1 MKVGIV
7 GGTGNIS
14 TSVVRLLLERGH
26 DVTCVTRGSSG
37 ALPEGV
43 RHLSGDRHDLEWFI
57 PAVQR
62 ERFDAAIDFIG
73 FTPAHGA
80 AGLKAFRDVG
90 HFIHTSTVTTV
101 GETADWLPITEDHP
115 LRPAVPYAEQKVALD
130 RLYQAAFYDSGF
142 PATII
147 KPSTTYG
154 RKRVV
159 RQVGI
164 DTRWIR
170 RIREGRP
177 ILRVGEGT
185 ALHHLLHVDDAAR
198 GFVGALERDRT
209 IGQVY
214 FLVNPRAME
223 WSDIHRVAMDVLGRQ
238 VEQVGVSSELLY
250 ELDPQRFLM
259 VPGVFAKNLLYSAA
273 KLQRDVPEFV
283 PRISLEEGLAD
294 AFEHLENQG
303 LVEEVPVDDWEDRII
318 ATQLDARR
326 RILSGG
332 DRD

>member
-14 TSVVRLLLERGH
+14 TSVVRLLQERGH
-26 DVTCVTRGSSG
+26 DVTCITRGESG
-37 ALPEGV
+37 SLPDGI
-43 RHLSGDRHDLEWFI
+43 RHLSGDRHDLDWFV

-80 AGLKAFRDVG
+80 AGLEAFRDVG
-90 HFIHTSTVTTV
+90 HFIQTSTVTTV

-115 LRPAVPYAEQKVALD
+115 LRPAVPYAENKVALD
-130 RLYQAAFYDSGF
+130 RMYQTAYFDRGF
-142 PATII
+142 PATIV

-185 ALHHLLHVDDAAR
+185 ALHHLLHVDDAAL
-198 GFVGALERDRT
+198 GFVGVLEREQT
-209 IGQVY
+209 IGQTY
-214 FLVNPRAME
+214 FLVNPRAMQ
-223 WSDIHRVAMDVLGRQ
+223 WSDIHDVAMDVLGRE
-238 VEQVGVSSELLY
+238 VEQVGVSADMLF

-273 KLQRDVPEFV
+273 KLQRDVPEFQPSV
-283 PRISLEEGLAD
+283 SLHDGLAD
-294 AFEHLENQG
+294 AFAHLEAHG
-303 LVEEVPVDDWEDRII
+303 LVEDVPLGDWEDRII
-318 ATQLDARR
+318 EIQRGARS
-326 RILSGG
+326 RILKG
-332 DRD
+332 